1 MHHNGTMKTITKA
14 CLHNQECSAQD
25 IDYHILLKLGYFPP
39 VHFVYKSFRGNR
51 FVTFWKKVGK
61 LPDDNIFS
69 LKDFKK
75 SSVDRYM
82 KRPSAMEMENTV
94 F

>member
-1 MHHNGTMKTITKA
+1 MYTNLSEEIG
-14 CLHNQECSAQD
+14 
-25 IDYHILLKLGYFPP
+25 LLL
-39 VHFVYKSFRGNR
+39 SE
-51 FVTFWKKVGK
+51 KKVGK

-82 KRPSAMEMENTV
+82 ERPSAVEMENTV